1 MGAYVPITT
10 DENSMEGVVTIIVG
24 GTIYSCTMT
33 LTSYGRSVGLVS
45 SIIDKVGCVTCH
57 ASGLDLFITHTPYT
71 C

>member
-24 GTIYSCTMT
+24 GTTYSCAMT

-45 SIIDKVGCVTCH
+45 SIIDKVGCVTM
-57 ASGLDLFITHTPYT
+57 SR
-71 C
+71 